1 MFLLDTTKKQLIYL
15 ILSIRKKY
23 NLEHKEAY
31 EYHYYKVKNLEKEL
45 IEVLKSTVPKES
57 EEKII
62 YSIYSVY

>member
-15 ILSIRKKY
+15 IISIRKKH
-23 NLEHKEAY
+23 NLEIKEAY

-57 EEKII
+57 DEKII
-62 YSIYSVY
+62 YSILG

>member
-31 EYHYYKVKNLEKEL
+31 EYHYYKVKNLENEL
-45 IEVLKSTVPKES
+45 LEVLKSTVPKES
-57 EEKII
+57 KDKII
-62 YSIYSVY
+62 YSVY

>member
-15 ILSIRKKY
+15 ILSIRKKH
-23 NLEHKEAY
+23 NLEPIEAY

-57 EEKII
+57 KDKII
-62 YSIYSVY
+62 YSVY